1 MASAGLQGRS
11 GKNADVNAGFTNI
24 AEWYVQAESL
34 QGDGSKTRQEI
45 PHTAGCKASL

>member
-1 MASAGLQGRS
+1 VGHCC
-11 GKNADVNAGFTNI
+11 GFTNI

-45 PHTAGCKASL
+45 PHTAGCKARVCNCCRYTV